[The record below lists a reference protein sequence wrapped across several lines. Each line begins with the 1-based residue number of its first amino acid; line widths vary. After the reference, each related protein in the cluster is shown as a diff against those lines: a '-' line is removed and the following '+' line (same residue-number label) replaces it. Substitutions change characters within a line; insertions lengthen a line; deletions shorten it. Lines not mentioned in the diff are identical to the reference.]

1 MIIPTVDR
9 FHYVGVAPFSHP
21 GFLTA
26 EVSKAS
32 KSQIASKAKPVITTL
47 DNGLTIIT
55 QTNPTVYS
63 AGVNVFV
70 HVGSVNENEHNS
82 GATHFLEHMV
92 FKRTKSRSGK
102 EIAEEAENSGAS
114 INAATSE
121 DHTFYHTQALGENIM
136 TPTLV
141 YLDMLL
147 NNKMLQ
153 KEFDIEKGVILEEA
167 KGYEDDPTSRAIHLA
182 QETYCSGHPYGKRVI
197 GTQGTISGM
206 QRSDLKQFL
215 RDFYT
220 PDNMIV
226 SLAGNFDVD
235 AAIRQIDNFT
245 SSVIRKTVREEVSP
259 LTYNIQNAN
268 DSMDIQQSHVVLM
281 SKGYS
286 TLDDK
291 RYPLL
296 VLNQAF
302 SGGLSSRLFQNVR
315 AKSGYCYSVES
326 SPDFN
331 TFGGVFQVYSGLR
344 KDKVQEG
351 INLILKEMKKV
362 KRSGLTLAELEKA
375 KTEIR
380 TALMMKEEIAKLSAY
395 SNGVNYMER
404 GEILPVEEVDRK
416 IRAVTNEDIMQ
427 VAKEIFDPAF
437 MAAYV
442 VGPKKFLPKSVDLS
456 V

>member
-9 FHYVGVAPFSHP
+9 FHYVGVAPFSHA

-32 KSQIASKAKPVITTL
+32 ESQIASKAKPVITTL
-47 DNGLTIIT
+47 DNGLTIVT
-55 QTNPTVYS
+55 QTNPTLYS

-136 TPTLV
+136 APTLV

-167 KGYEDDPTSRAIHLA
+167 KGYEDDPTSRAMHLA

-197 GTQGTISGM
+197 GTQSTISGM
-206 QRSDLKQFL
+206 QRSDLKRFL
-215 RDFYT
+215 TDFYT

-235 AAIRQIDNFT
+235 AAIRQIDDFT
-245 SSVIRKTVREEVSP
+245 SSVTRKTIREEVP
-259 LTYNIQNAN
+259 LLTYNVQNAN
-268 DSMDIQQSHVVLM
+268 DSMNIQQSHVVLM

-286 TLDDK
+286 LLDDK
-291 RYPLL
+291 RYALAGRKGAIFMTMTDPIADMLTRL
-296 VLNQAF
+296 RNAYQAAHKDVDMP
-302 SGGLSSRLFQNVR
+302 SSR
-315 AKSGYCYSVES
+315 
-326 SPDFN
+326 
-331 TFGGVFQVYSGLR
+331 
-344 KDKVQEG
+344 
-351 INLILKEMKKV
+351 
-362 KRSGLTLAELEKA
+362 
-375 KTEIR
+375 
-380 TALMMKEEIAKLSAY
+380 MKEEIAKLSAY

-404 GEILPVEEVDRK
+404 GEILPIEEVDRK

-427 VAKEIFDPAF
+427 VAREIFDPAF

-442 VGPKKFLPKSVDLS
+442 VGPKKFLPKNVDLS